1 MMGKGRHGGKLGNIR
16 THICI
21 KRFVFLE
28 VRLHEFT
35 TKNKNYANENYE
47 VLLPFFLTCLLVW
60 MSFLLL
66 FSVFF
71 FFLENKTNTRAMEL
85 GG

>member
-1 MMGKGRHGGKLGNIR
+1 MGKGRHGGKLGNIR

-47 VLLPFFLTCLLVW
+47 VLLPFFSNLLACLDEFSS
-60 MSFLLL
+60 SFQC
-66 FSVFF
+66 FF